1 MANNEEKGREFTFV
15 LVKTVN
21 GDDSWARN
29 VDLKGANI
37 VGKYKDMRFIIK
49 SIDTDEK
56 VSIDIVKEL
65 NGVMPENSNLLR
77 IIVVSRGGFTEES
90 LEFGKRNKC
99 LILTDKDHLVSD
111 LMDRYIMIKNEQIK
125 NIWIIKLLQLNNI
138 INGLDEMHQKSLIHC
153 DFHHGNILNIRSK
166 ILFIS
171 NLGLC
176 KPIEYFQS
184 PKNNGIYGVLPFV
197 APKVLRGQPYTLASD
212 IYIVF
217 L

>member
-111 LMDRYIMIKNEQIK
+111 LMDRYIMIKNEQ
-125 NIWIIKLLQLNNI
+125 
-138 INGLDEMHQKSLIHC
+138 
-153 DFHHGNILNIRSK
+153 R
-166 ILFIS
+166 
-171 NLGLC
+171 LC